1 MAKTATK
8 TKPRGSK
15 KPAKKAVARKPA
27 KKKVSK
33 KAKASSSRKSPG
45 KAKKSAQPTARKT
58 KARKTKARKSKVA
71 AKKGAQKKTTR
82 KAVPKKGARRAAP
95 KAAKKKPAKQKP
107 ARVARPKTPKKKAP
121 PRAPAG
127 AKKAAMRVPKK
138 IRVAPRP
145 SQPSP
150 PTPEEKAR
158 LKAAQAQRESED
170 RQAQIYGKAVKY
182 FNSKKYQR
190 ALKLLKQVAAGPHPS
205 LRHRAGV
212 YVEICRQRIRPS
224 KVKLKTADEYYNYG
238 VQLVNERR
246 LDEAES
252 QFRHALRMQP
262 KGAHIHLAAA
272 VLGALAGDIE
282 KTYKSLKKAIDLD
295 PRSRV
300 LALNDADLSPVLSE
314 PSIAKLLHGSSS

>member
-1 MAKTATK
+1 MANTANK
-8 TKPRGSK
+8 AKPRASK
-15 KPAKKAVARKPA
+15 KPAKRVVARKPA

-33 KAKASSSRKSPG
+33 KAKASSRKSSG
-45 KAKKSAQPTARKT
+45 KAKKPAQPTARKT
-58 KARKTKARKSKVA
+58 KAGKSKVA
-71 AKKGAQKKTTR
+71 AKKAAQKKTTR
-82 KAVPKKGARRAAP
+82 KAAPRKTAKRAAP
-95 KAAKKKPAKQKP
+95 KAAQKKPAKQKP
-107 ARVARPKTPKKKAP
+107 ARVARPKTPQKKAA

-127 AKKAAMRVPKK
+127 ARKATRRAPVR
-138 IRVAPRP
+138 IRVAPPP

-150 PTPEEKAR
+150 PTPAEKAR

-170 RQAQIYGKAVKY
+170 RQAQLFGKAVKY
-182 FNSKKYQR
+182 FNSKKYRQAR
-190 ALKLLKQVAAGPHPS
+190 KWFEEVAAGPHPS

-238 VQLVNERR
+238 IQLVNERR

-252 QFRHALRMQP
+252 QFRRALRMQP

-314 PSIAKLLHGSSS
+314 PSIAELLHGSSA